1 MDTMRDRFAPV
12 VSRLLDEDPR
22 VAVVLAAIG
31 TDAFAGA
38 ARRHPDRVVDVG
50 IREQLL
56 IGTAA
61 GLALTGL
68 RPVAHTFASFLV
80 ERPFEQVKLDL
91 GHQEAGAV
99 LVSAAASFDW
109 PAGGYTHMA
118 PGDVAL
124 LDTLDGWTVHVPGH
138 PDEAETL
145 LRHAV
150 AAGDDKVY
158 VRLSV
163 QANGQALPVDGE
175 RFRTVR
181 EGRSGVVVAV
191 GPMLDAV
198 LAATK
203 GLDVTVLYATTVRPF
218 DGAALRRAT
227 ETAGADVVLV
237 EPYLAGTSTA
247 AANDALS
254 DVPHRLLGLG
264 VGRRELRR
272 YGRPEEHVAAHGLDA
287 RSLRE
292 RIAGFL
298 GAAWRQESARM
309 SRSSP
314 SSSMASSRARTQA
327 NWDSWSAIQ
336 NFPGSASTSSSRSS
350 LGQRT
355 AREVSSSGSVANIF
369 PATRNVGMLQA
380 IFSVVSGRDRAIRRT
395 SSASGMA
402 GTVSARTDNHLVRA
416 VAGMRLQ

>member
-22 VAVVLAAIG
+22 VAVVLAEIG
-31 TDAFAGA
+31 ADGFAEA
-38 ARRHPDRVVDVG
+38 RRRHPDRVINVG

-56 IGTAA
+56 IGTGA

-68 RPVAHTFASFLV
+68 RPVVHTFASFLV

-91 GHQEAGAV
+91 GHQDAGAV

-109 PAGGYTHMA
+109 PAGGFTHMA

-163 QANGQALPVDGE
+163 QANARPLGVDGS

-181 EGRSGVVVAV
+181 EGRDGVVVAV

-198 LAATK
+198 LAATE
-203 GLDVTVLYATTVRPF
+203 GRDVTVLYATTVRPF
-218 DGAALRRAT
+218 DRAALRGAT
-227 ETAGADVVLV
+227 EAAGTDVVLV

-247 AANDALS
+247 AAGDALA
-254 DVPHRLLGLG
+254 DVPHRVLGLG

-272 YGRPEEHVAAHGLDA
+272 YGTMEEHLVAHGLDA

-292 RIAGFL
+292 RIDAFL
-298 GAAWRQESARM
+298 AA
-309 SRSSP
+309 P
-314 SSSMASSRARTQA
+314 
-327 NWDSWSAIQ
+327 
-336 NFPGSASTSSSRSS
+336 
-350 LGQRT
+350 
-355 AREVSSSGSVANIF
+355 
-369 PATRNVGMLQA
+369 
-380 IFSVVSGRDRAIRRT
+380 
-395 SSASGMA
+395 
-402 GTVSARTDNHLVRA
+402 VR
-416 VAGMRLQ
+416 V

>member
-1 MDTMRDRFAPV
+1 MDTMRDRFVPV
-12 VSRLLDEDPR
+12 LSRLLDEDPR
-22 VAVVLAAIG
+22 VAIVLAEIG
-31 TDAFAGA
+31 NVAFAETQ
-38 ARRHPDRVVDVG
+38 RRHPDRVVNVG

-56 IGTAA
+56 VGAAA

-68 RPVAHTFASFLV
+68 RPVVHTFASFLV

-91 GHQEAGAV
+91 GHQGVGAV

-150 AAGDDKVY
+150 AADDDKVY

-163 QANGQALPVDGE
+163 QANREALPVDGKG
-175 RFRTVR
+175 FRTVR

-198 LAATK
+198 LAATE

-218 DGAALRRAT
+218 DTAALRRAT
-227 ETAGADVVLV
+227 ESAGTDVVLV

-247 AANDALS
+247 AANDALT
-254 DVPHRLLGLG
+254 DVPHRVLGLG
-264 VGRRELRR
+264 VGRSELRR
-272 YGRPEEHVAAHGLDA
+272 YGTVEEHVAAHGLDA

-292 RIAGFL
+292 RIGGFVAS
-298 GAAWRQESARM
+298 GAAVHS
-309 SRSSP
+309 
-314 SSSMASSRARTQA
+314 
-327 NWDSWSAIQ
+327 
-336 NFPGSASTSSSRSS
+336 
-350 LGQRT
+350 
-355 AREVSSSGSVANIF
+355 
-369 PATRNVGMLQA
+369 
-380 IFSVVSGRDRAIRRT
+380 
-395 SSASGMA
+395 
-402 GTVSARTDNHLVRA
+402 
-416 VAGMRLQ
+416 

>member
-31 TDAFAGA
+31 TDGFAAA
-38 ARRHPDRVVDVG
+38 ARRHPGRVIDVG

-56 IGTAA
+56 IGAAA

-68 RPVAHTFASFLV
+68 RPVVHTFASFLV

-91 GHQEAGAV
+91 GHQDAGAV

-198 LAATK
+198 LAATE
-203 GLDVTVLYATTVRPF
+203 GLDITVLYATTVRPF

-227 ETAGADVVLV
+227 ETAGTDVVLV

-254 DVPHRLLGLG
+254 DVPHRVLGLG

-272 YGRPEEHVAAHGLDA
+272 YGRLEEHVAAHGLDA

-292 RIAGFL
+292 RISGFL
-298 GAAWRQESARM
+298 GAAVLA
-309 SRSSP
+309 
-314 SSSMASSRARTQA
+314 
-327 NWDSWSAIQ
+327 
-336 NFPGSASTSSSRSS
+336 
-350 LGQRT
+350 
-355 AREVSSSGSVANIF
+355 
-369 PATRNVGMLQA
+369 
-380 IFSVVSGRDRAIRRT
+380 
-395 SSASGMA
+395 
-402 GTVSARTDNHLVRA
+402 
-416 VAGMRLQ
+416 

>member
-22 VAVVLAAIG
+22 VAVVLAEIG
-31 TDAFAGA
+31 ADGFAEA
-38 ARRHPDRVVDVG
+38 RRRHPDRVINVG

-56 IGTAA
+56 IGTGA

-68 RPVAHTFASFLV
+68 RPVVHTFASFLV

-91 GHQEAGAV
+91 GHQDAGAV

-109 PAGGYTHMA
+109 PAGGFTHMA

-163 QANGQALPVDGE
+163 QANAHPLRVDGS

-181 EGRSGVVVAV
+181 EGREGVVVAV

-198 LAATK
+198 LAATE
-203 GLDVTVLYATTVRPF
+203 GRDVTVLYATTVRPF
-218 DGAALRRAT
+218 DAAALRGAT
-227 ETAGADVVLV
+227 ETAGTDVVLV

-247 AANDALS
+247 AAGDALA
-254 DVPHRLLGLG
+254 DVPHRVLGLG

-272 YGRPEEHVAAHGLDA
+272 YGTMEEHLVAHGLDA

-292 RIAGFL
+292 RIDAFL
-298 GAAWRQESARM
+298 AAR
-309 SRSSP
+309 
-314 SSSMASSRARTQA
+314 
-327 NWDSWSAIQ
+327 
-336 NFPGSASTSSSRSS
+336 
-350 LGQRT
+350 
-355 AREVSSSGSVANIF
+355 
-369 PATRNVGMLQA
+369 VG
-380 IFSVVSGRDRAIRRT
+380 V
-395 SSASGMA
+395 
-402 GTVSARTDNHLVRA
+402 
-416 VAGMRLQ
+416 

>member
-22 VAVVLAAIG
+22 VAVVLAEIG
-31 TDAFAGA
+31 VATLAE
-38 ARRHPDRVVDVG
+38 ARLRHPDRVINVG

-56 IGTAA
+56 VGAGA
-61 GLALTGL
+61 GLALTGM
-68 RPVAHTFASFLV
+68 RPVLHTFASFLV

-91 GHQEAGAV
+91 GHQGAGAV
-99 LVSAAASFDW
+99 LVSASASFDW
-109 PAGGYTHMA
+109 PAGGLTHMA

-124 LDTLDGWTVHVPGH
+124 LDTLDGWTVQVPGH

-163 QANGQALPVDGE
+163 QANADALPVDGE
-175 RFRTVR
+175 RFLTVR

-198 LAATK
+198 LDATE

-218 DGAALRRAT
+218 DATALRRAT
-227 ETAGADVVLV
+227 RTAGTDVVLV

-247 AANDALS
+247 AANDALA
-254 DVPHRLLGLG
+254 DLPHRVLGLG
-264 VGRRELRR
+264 VARPELRR
-272 YGRPEEHVAAHGLDA
+272 YGTVEEHLSAHGLDA

-292 RIAGFL
+292 RIAGF
-298 GAAWRQESARM
+298 
-309 SRSSP
+309 
-314 SSSMASSRARTQA
+314 
-327 NWDSWSAIQ
+327 
-336 NFPGSASTSSSRSS
+336 
-350 LGQRT
+350 
-355 AREVSSSGSVANIF
+355 
-369 PATRNVGMLQA
+369 VGR
-380 IFSVVSGRDRAIRRT
+380 GR
-395 SSASGMA
+395 A
-402 GTVSARTDNHLVRA
+402 GTR
-416 VAGMRLQ
+416 G

>member
-22 VAVVLAAIG
+22 VAVVLAEIG
-31 TDAFAGA
+31 TDGFREAM
-38 ARRHPDRVVDVG
+38 RRHPDRVINVG

-56 IGTAA
+56 VGVGA

-68 RPVAHTFASFLV
+68 RPVVHTFASFLV

-91 GHQEAGAV
+91 GHQNAGAV

-109 PAGGYTHMA
+109 PAGGHTHMA

-145 LRHAV
+145 LHHAV

-163 QANGQALPVDGE
+163 QSNRQGRVIDGKH
-175 RFRTVR
+175 FVTVR

-191 GPMLDAV
+191 GPVLDAV
-198 LAATK
+198 LAATE

-218 DGAALRRAT
+218 DAAGLRRAV
-227 ETAGADVVLV
+227 EAAGSDVVLV
-237 EPYLAGTSTA
+237 EPYLAGTSTGVVSE
-247 AANDALS
+247 ALA
-254 DVPHRLLGLG
+254 DVPHRVLGLG

-272 YGRPEEHVAAHGLDA
+272 YGTIEEHVAAHGLDA
-287 RSLRE
+287 RGLRE
-292 RIAGFL
+292 RIGRFV
-298 GAAWRQESARM
+298 GA
-309 SRSSP
+309 
-314 SSSMASSRARTQA
+314 
-327 NWDSWSAIQ
+327 
-336 NFPGSASTSSSRSS
+336 
-350 LGQRT
+350 GQR
-355 AREVSSSGSVANIF
+355 V
-369 PATRNVGMLQA
+369 ATRA
-380 IFSVVSGRDRAIRRT
+380 
-395 SSASGMA
+395 
-402 GTVSARTDNHLVRA
+402 
-416 VAGMRLQ
+416 